1 MSEGF
6 SIGRRVLLGSLLLQ
20 GSADVDEVVGNHA
33 KPDPAL
39 HADLTSVAT
48 TV

>member
-1 MSEGF
+1 MSEDF
-6 SIGRRVLLGSLLLQ
+6 SIGRRVILGSLLLQ

-39 HADLTSVAT
+39 HGWQASIC
-48 TV
+48 